1 MAVPPVPAPTPRLNA
16 IPQSLHGL
24 DNRGIEA
31 GAIPGGGFGRFGRM
45 FDFFAR
51 PIPDNVLRVIATAM
65 IKPDKSKPI
74 NADEPTD
81 ENPTIPAGYTYFGQ
95 FVDHDISLD
104 PTPLSTKAND
114 LAAMQDFR
122 SPALDLD
129 CVYGRGPDDQP
140 YMYSDGLHL
149 RIGKPLTSGAPH
161 GGSFDVL
168 RLDTGG
174 PSHPAI
180 LGDKRN
186 DENRI
191 VVQVQ
196 ALFIAFHNKVVDDA
210 DLIGRAGGDF
220 SDGLSRFR
228 TAAAVVRWHYQWL
241 VVNDY
246 LSRILETGSI
256 AAVLGSGTPNLPLYD
271 RAGQPFPYMPVE
283 FAGAA
288 YRFGHSMVRPGYALN
303 NTVFKAPGA
312 DDFRIP
318 IFSRGP
324 GQTDNLNGFG
334 IPLPPSWG
342 IDWAFYLDNMSTTH
356 VTHGFV
362 VPQPSYRI
370 DANLVDPLADLP
382 EFRDRG
388 SPFFNL
394 AYRNLARGANNLR
407 LPSGEQVAHALGIVP
422 LTADILWG
430 AGSKAL
436 TPAIEAA
443 LPQDKKGDLK
453 EVRDRRAAVAPFAKP
468 GQPLNGN
475 TPLWYYILREGEYF
489 GFDRIDEGPT
499 RIFGGHHLGPVGSR
513 IVAETF
519 IGLLWHDSMSYL
531 RRWPQF
537 APMIPAAGAKFT
549 LADVVR
555 YAL

>member
-1 MAVPPVPAPTPRLNA
+1 MPVTPTPRLSA

-51 PIPDNVLRVIATAM
+51 PIPDAVLQVIATAM
-65 IKPDKSKPI
+65 IKEDVSKPI
-74 NADEPTD
+74 NEEEPTD

-95 FVDHDISLD
+95 FIDHDISLD

-196 ALFIAFHNKVVDDA
+196 ALFIAFHNKVVDDHA
-210 DLIGRAGGDF
+210 LIAAAGGDF
-220 SDGLSRFR
+220 SNDLSRFR

-246 LSRILETGSI
+246 LRRILETGSI
-256 AAVLGSGTPNLPLYD
+256 AAVWNNGTPNLPLYD
-271 RAGQPFPYMPVE
+271 RANPPFAYMPVE

-303 NTVFKAPGA
+303 NAIGGKAA
-312 DDFRIP
+312 DFPERIP
-318 IFSRGP
+318 IFSRDAAA
-324 GQTDNLNGFG
+324 TANFNGFG
-334 IPLPPSWG
+334 IPMPPTWG
-342 IDWAFYLDNMSTTH
+342 IDWAYYLDNMATGH
-356 VTHGFV
+356 VTAGSV
-362 VPQPSYRI
+362 VPQRSYRI
-370 DANLVDPLADLP
+370 DANLVQPLGDLP

-436 TPAIEAA
+436 TTALEATF
-443 LPQDKKGDLK
+443 PDDKKADLK
-453 EVRDRRAAVAPFAKP
+453 EVRDRRAKVLPFAQP
-468 GQPLNGN
+468 GQPLNAN
-475 TPLWYYILREGEYF
+475 TPLWYYILREGEYY
-489 GFDRIDEGPT
+489 GFDRVDEGLT
-499 RIFGGHHLGPVGSR
+499 KGFGGHHLGPVGSR

-531 RRWPQF
+531 RRWPNF
-537 APMIPAAGAKFT
+537 TPMLPSAGASFT